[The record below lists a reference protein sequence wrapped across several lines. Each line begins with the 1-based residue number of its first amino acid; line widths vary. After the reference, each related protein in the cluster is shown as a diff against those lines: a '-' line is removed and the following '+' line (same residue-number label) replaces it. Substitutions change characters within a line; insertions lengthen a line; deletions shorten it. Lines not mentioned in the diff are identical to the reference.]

1 MAKYN
6 SVTPVK
12 NLPDAFLKTPDS
24 NNNKLLSIDR
34 GIINTI
40 SNNLQTIFEI
50 SDIDSATGKSL
61 DMIGE
66 ELRVKRGKSSDEQ
79 YRLRI
84 KGKIA
89 QNLSDGTREKI
100 AEVLSFVLQCKT
112 SDIQIVS
119 GETTGG
125 AILKGISLEKVISAN
140 FTTEQVNSLINAL
153 LPAGVELQSFL
164 YTGTFEFSV
173 SENEYAENAGFSD
186 IEGGTIGGYFGLLSE

>member
-40 SNNLQTIFEI
+40 SSNLQTIFEI

-100 AEVLSFVLQCKT
+100 AEVLSSVLQCKT

-125 AILKGISLEKVISAN
+125 AILKGIPLEKVISAN